1 MHGAHAQRSDEPT
14 DVPGWARV
22 VGPLARAAIVMVGA
36 VAMLLAS
43 AIATGGSEIRA
54 AEPGFHLE
62 PVLSGYSRPLFV
74 TAGSHTNRLFVVE
87 QGGRIRVA
95 TRSSPA
101 GRWRKAGTFLD
112 LRSRVAGP
120 LVGRGLLGLAFHPRY
135 ATNGRFYV
143 LYTRRHRDARK
154 NGDIVIEEYRR
165 RTSTRADPSSRRRV
179 LVIPHP
185 SEYHFGGWMAF
196 GPDGHLYVSTG
207 DAAILRLG
215 YPQDLGSRLGKIL
228 RLDPSNPRG
237 PARYS
242 VPRDNPFVGR
252 RGDDLIWAYGLR
264 NPWRASFDR
273 LTGDLWIGD
282 VGQSRYEEIDRA
294 APASSAR
301 GANYGWSMCEGSV
314 AYPPPRVEPPPCE
327 ARGVVAPLHEYQ
339 HVRGRCSVTGGYV
352 YRGPRQPTLE
362 GRYFFGDYCTGE
374 IWSMAADTPQE
385 GPRRWASIDT
395 GLLITSFGEDARGE
409 LYVVDGKG
417 AIQRVVQDPP

>member
-1 MHGAHAQRSDEPT
+1 MVRATVGLAVAIALLLHGAIAS
-14 DVPGWARV
+14 G
-22 VGPLARAAIVMVGA
+22 GPKVSAAA
-36 VAMLLAS
+36 PA
-43 AIATGGSEIRA
+43 
-54 AEPGFHLE
+54 FHLE
-62 PVLSGYSRPLFV
+62 PVLAGYSRPLYV

-95 TRSSPA
+95 TRSSPS

-143 LYTRRHRDARK
+143 FYTRRHRDSRK

-185 SEYHFGGWMAF
+185 SEYHFGGWMGF
-196 GPDGHLYVSTG
+196 GPDGYLYVSTG
-207 DAAILRLG
+207 DAASIRLG

-228 RLDPSNPRG
+228 RFDPRNPRG

-252 RGDDLIWAYGLR
+252 AGDDLIWASGLR

-273 LTGDLWIGD
+273 LTGALWIGD

-294 APASSAR
+294 APALSGR
-301 GANYGWSMCEGSV
+301 GANYGWSMCEGSFG
-314 AYPPPRVEPPPCE
+314 YPPPRVDPPPCE
-327 ARGVVAPLHEYQ
+327 APGVVPPLHQYQ
-339 HVRGRCSVTGGYV
+339 HVWGRCSVTGGYV
-352 YRGPRQPTLE
+352 YRGARQPALQ
-362 GRYFFGDYCTGE
+362 GRYFFGDYCTGR
-374 IWSMAADTPQE
+374 IWSMAADTPPE
-385 GPRRWASIDT
+385 GPRSWASIDT
-395 GLLITSFGEDARGE
+395 RLLITSFGEDARGE
-409 LYVVDGKG
+409 LYVVDRKG
-417 AIQRVVQDPP
+417 TIQRIERDPT